1 MCVKDVDIPGSILWK
16 SLSDLGRKKTSLT
29 IFSNLLIN
37 LCRLKAH
44 LQKKGGPKKPRKGK
58 KKRRHR
64 QTADGITT
72 VIRIMLHVHVILK
85 I

>member
-1 MCVKDVDIPGSILWK
+1 MMCVKDVDILGSILWT
-16 SLSDLGRKKTSLT
+16 SLSDLGRKKTSL
-29 IFSNLLIN
+29 IISSYLLIN

-64 QTADGITT
+64 QTADGITF
-72 VIRIMLHVHVILK
+72 VIRMMLHVLYEF
-85 I
+85 